1 MSGHGMKKNEG
12 RRAVLMYFK
21 YPILAAGLA
30 VGTFAA
36 SPVALQDIP
45 ALTGT
50 LDEDTPR
57 WLQSVSAGDSQKFAK
72 YFVPAEEKAPQR
84 YAVNRTGKGD
94 IQITNLPS
102 RVVAFIQNAG
112 KPKSTD
118 RFVSQLPQ
126 MAFNGHYGGDALA
139 GLPEQDQTDN
149 SPLGKAAHR
158 AALAARK
165 QIAMAKAAPK
175 QPETLSIAKQNEI
188 ALATAYAPAT
198 PQTDKAPFDAL
209 LNKPQVSITPS
220 GKPQLSDKELA
231 SYSETNPHW
240 WYMRQLP
247 SSVKK
252 SKTEMRCLAEA
263 IYFEARSEP
272 RDGQIAVAQV
282 VLNRLKNPAYP
293 NTVCGVVYQ
302 NKSMKNACQFSF
314 ACDGIPERVT
324 EAGPWAKAKKIAQQI
339 VNGEVSIPAVD
350 ASTHYHATYVRPNWA
365 PTMQR
370 KKRIGKHIFYKT
382 YKGGWS

>member
-1 MSGHGMKKNEG
+1 MSGHGMKKNAG

-45 ALTGT
+45 ALTGN
-50 LDEDTPR
+50 LDEEMPR
-57 WLQSVSAGDSQKFAK
+57 WMQSVSARDSQKFAK
-72 YFVPAEEKAPQR
+72 YFVPPEKKAPQR
-84 YAVNRTGKGD
+84 HAVNRTGKSD
-94 IQITNLPS
+94 MLVTTLPS

-112 KPKSTD
+112 KPKSSD

-139 GLPEQDQTDN
+139 GLADNNGQTDT
-149 SPLGKAAHR
+149 SPLGKAARR

-165 QIAMAKAAPK
+165 QIAQKTVKPA
-175 QPETLSIAKQNEI
+175 TLSIAKQNEI

-198 PQTDKAPFDAL
+198 PQTNKAPFDAL
-209 LNKPQVSITPS
+209 LSKPKVSITPS
-220 GKPQLSDKELA
+220 GKPTLSDKELA
-231 SYSETNPHW
+231 STSETNPHW

-252 SKTEMRCLAEA
+252 SKKEMRCLAEA

-302 NKSMKNACQFSF
+302 NKGMKNACQFSF

-339 VNGEVSIPAVD
+339 VKGEVSIPAVD
-350 ASTHYHATYVRPNWA
+350 ASTHYHATYVHPNWA

-382 YKGGWS
+382 YRGGWS

>member
-1 MSGHGMKKNEG
+1 MSGRGMKKNTG
-12 RRAVLMYFK
+12 RSAVLMYFK

-36 SPVALQDIP
+36 TPVALQDIP
-45 ALTGT
+45 ALTRS

-57 WLQSVSAGDSQKFAK
+57 WMQFVSAQDIAKLSKYLVPSPAQQKLAQQE
-72 YFVPAEEKAPQR
+72 VI
-84 YAVNRTGKGD
+84 NRGGKGD
-94 IQITNLPS
+94 MQFTKLSN
-102 RVVAFIQNAG
+102 RAVAFIQNAG
-112 KPKSTD
+112 KPRTSD

-139 GLPEQDQTDN
+139 GLSHNQQLDM
-149 SPLGKAAHR
+149 SPLGKAARR

-165 QIAMAKAAPK
+165 HMARKK
-175 QPETLSIAKQNEI
+175 VVRQPGTISIAQQN
-188 ALATAYAPAT
+188 AAAMTTAYAPAISKT
-198 PQTDKAPFDAL
+198 NKAPFDAL
-209 LNKPQVSITPS
+209 LNKPRVSITPS
-220 GKPQLSDKELA
+220 GKPELSDKELA

-240 WYMRQLP
+240 WYMRKLP
-247 SSVKK
+247 SSAK
-252 SKTEMRCLAEA
+252 SKRDMRCLAEA

-302 NKSMKNACQFSF
+302 NKGRKNACQFSF

-324 EAGPWAKAKKIAQQI
+324 EPGPWAKAKKIARQI
-339 VNGEVSIPAVD
+339 VDGEVSIPAVD

-382 YKGGWS
+382 YGGGWS